1 MSRDY
6 TIEFHPSRGIFHCY
20 TVVDRYGRIID
31 SFGTY
36 YRAEE
41 AIKALEYAQ
50 KIQALA
56 EAAEAGR

>member
-20 TVVDRYGRIID
+20 TVVDRHGRIID

-41 AIKALEYAQ
+41 AVKALEYAR
-50 KIQALA
+50 KEVA
-56 EAAEAGR
+56 R